1 MSQIHTTYHKTYFFL
16 LLLCLS
22 YTYNISAQNEN
33 VIDSL
38 ESKLKQE
45 LPDTTRLTVLNELS
59 FQYCF
64 ANPNKTFQYVQIALD
79 LSRKLGNQQA
89 EGNAYFNQGIAYSL
103 KGKQDSAEVSMKDA
117 LAKYQNIN
125 DSLSQSKA
133 LNGLGNIYRFQSN
146 LPVALDFFL
155 RSLKIKESL
164 YANKKIDQREI
175 AGSYIGIGSV
185 YAILEEHPLA
195 IEFFQKAL
203 DVFEKLQN
211 QKGIAAAATNLS
223 FSYQAIKEH
232 EKALEILQKALI
244 AEEKGGNKDGMAKV
258 LNNLGNTHFAL
269 EKYDEAAKYHEQALQ
284 VMDEANQDIEK
295 ATPLLSL
302 AKIAFKNKENNK
314 ALELA
319 QNAVILAEKGKMKNV
334 LSNIHQLLAQIYE
347 SQNNFKQAFINYQT
361 YISLRDTILS
371 DKNQKKIIQLETQY
385 EYEKREKQLKLEQA
399 QVEYQLQQRNQRN
412 LYIVYGLILV
422 AIFVGIFA
430 VFYYRYSK
438 QLRQLNATKDKL
450 FTIIAHDLKNPLSAF
465 RSITQS
471 LSSNLNLI
479 SKDEIQY
486 FLEKLNNSS
495 YQLYELLQNLLQWAI
510 SQSGQLDY
518 QPKELPL
525 SELGQEIMSQLE
537 TNSELKKQELINL
550 IPDQTQAWGD
560 IKMTK
565 LVLRNLISNAI
576 KFTPEQGKIELSAI
590 DKGNKVEISV
600 LDNGPGISPVDLN
613 KLFKIEEDNRLIG
626 QSAEKGTGLGLILCR
641 ELVERQHGTIS
652 VESTLNQGSRFTF
665 SLPKTKNS

>member
-1 MSQIHTTYHKTYFFL
+1 MFQALVSYHKLHFFL
-16 LLLCLS
+16 LFLCLFYS
-22 YTYNISAQNEN
+22 KYAFTQNEN
-33 VIDSL
+33 IIDSL
-38 ESKLKQE
+38 ENKLKQN
-45 LPDTTRLTVLNELS
+45 LPDTSRLIILNELS

-64 ANPNKTFQYVQIALD
+64 ANPNVAFNYIQKALD
-79 LSRKLGNQQA
+79 LSRKLRNQQA
-89 EGNAYFNQGIAYSL
+89 ESEAYFNQGIAYSL
-103 KGKQDSAEVSMKDA
+103 KGKHDSAEISMKNA
-117 LAKYQNIN
+117 LSGYQTIQ
-125 DSLSQSKA
+125 DSLNQAKA
-133 LNGLGNIYRFQSN
+133 LNGLGNVFRFQSN
-146 LPVALDFFL
+146 LPVALDYFL
-155 RSLKIKESL
+155 QSLKIKESL
-164 YANKKIDQREI
+164 YTNKKIDQLEI

-185 YAILEEHPLA
+185 YANLEEHSLA

-203 DVFEKLQN
+203 DIFETLQN

-223 FSYQAIKEH
+223 FSYRAIKEY
-232 EKALEILQKALI
+232 EKALDILQKALI

-269 EKYDEAAKYHEQALQ
+269 EKYDEATKYHEKALQ
-284 VMDEANQDIEK
+284 IMDEANQDIEK
-295 ATPLLSL
+295 AEPLFGL
-302 AKIAFKNKENNK
+302 AQLAFERNENKK

-319 QNAVILAEKGKMKNV
+319 QNAAILAEKGKMKRL

-347 SQNNFKQAFINYQT
+347 SQNNFKQAFSNYQT
-361 YISLRDTILS
+361 HISLRDSLLS

-385 EYEKREKQLKLEQA
+385 EYEKREKQLKLDQA

-412 LYIVYGLILV
+412 LYLVYGLILV
-422 AIFVGIFA
+422 AVFVGIFA
-430 VFYYRYSK
+430 IFYYRYSR

-479 SKDEIQY
+479 SKEEIQY

-518 QPKELPL
+518 QPKQL
-525 SELGQEIMSQLE
+525 SLTGIGQDIVNQLK
-537 TNSELKKQELINL
+537 TNSELKNQELINL
-550 IPDQTQAWGD
+550 IPDQIQAWGD

-590 DKGNKVEISV
+590 DKGNKVEVSV
-600 LDNGPGISPVDLN
+600 LDNGSGISQADQN

-626 QSAEKGTGLGLILCR
+626 QSAEKGTGLGLILCK
-641 ELVERQHGTIS
+641 ELVERQQGSIR

-665 SLPKTKNS
+665 SLPKHQKS